1 MMKLRQNQ
9 YDELLM
15 YIVNETSDTHNLYTY
30 AASHAF
36 SLSHKCVYI
45 CICICVCFVI
55 FINYRKYVPFLLF
68 LSSLSNMFHYFRW
81 IQKSLLFQISL

>member
-36 SLSHKCVYI
+36 SLSHINACIYVYACV
-45 CICICVCFVI
+45 
-55 FINYRKYVPFLLF
+55 L
-68 LSSLSNMFHYFRW
+68 
-81 IQKSLLFQISL
+81 